1 MFSPF
6 LSIVPL
12 CFTSLLFLSS
22 SPESLGTVT
31 ARLLGLLAICFTRRP
46 EDDSSNIVTCSEAM
60 LPALEVAVVV

>member
-1 MFSPF
+1 MGGTNALDCCF
-6 LSIVPL
+6 LFI
-12 CFTSLLFLSS
+12 SS

-31 ARLLGLLAICFTRRP
+31 ARLLAICFTRRP